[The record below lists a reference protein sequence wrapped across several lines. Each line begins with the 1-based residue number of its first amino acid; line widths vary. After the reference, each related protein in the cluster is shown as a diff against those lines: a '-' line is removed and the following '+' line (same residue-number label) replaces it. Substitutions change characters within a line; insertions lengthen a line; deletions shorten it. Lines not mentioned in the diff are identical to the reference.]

1 MARGNYSKIKGCE
14 VKQSQCGVHVTSAQP
29 YILMNTFS
37 NNYENGVFTE
47 TIKGKRCDAVISF
60 NKIEKNK
67 NNGILCVGENNHTEI
82 RRNIKIS
89 NNSMAG
95 VKAEDGAVLKIVGN
109 TIMLN
114 FGQGILLVESTHAH
128 VEQNYIA

>member
-1 MARGNYSKIKGCE
+1 
-14 VKQSQCGVHVTSAQP
+14 
-29 YILMNTFS
+29 MNTFS